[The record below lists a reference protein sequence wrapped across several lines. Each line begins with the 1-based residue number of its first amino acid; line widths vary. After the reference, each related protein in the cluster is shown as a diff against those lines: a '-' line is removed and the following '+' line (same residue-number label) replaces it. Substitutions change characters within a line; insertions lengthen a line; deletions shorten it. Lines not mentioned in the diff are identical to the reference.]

1 MNDKK
6 PSSAKPGDKTTP
18 PHETSPDELAQRYAE
33 ALERLSTGSS
43 RAWQGWLERQTRG
56 DFFTLPDPAVAAKSL
71 ASLGQQ
77 FLLHPQRA
85 LELQQQLWQGYT
97 TLWQNT
103 TQRLFGESP
112 SPAAEPAPRD
122 KRFKGKGWEE
132 NLYFDTLRQAYQLTA
147 EQWLKGVHEV
157 TEELDRDERVK
168 IEFYARQ
175 LMDALAPSN
184 YATTNPEVIEATV
197 RTGGANLLQGMA
209 NLMDDM
215 ARGEGLLRIKQS
227 DTAGLELG
235 KNIAVTPGKVIY
247 QNELMQLI
255 QYAPA
260 TEEVDR
266 RPLLIVPPW
275 INKFYILD
283 LTPQRS
289 FIRWAVDQG
298 ITVFIIS
305 WVNPDERYAE
315 VAFDDYLT
323 QGTLKAMEIVKEVTG
338 EETLNTIG
346 YCIGGTLLGCTL
358 AHQAARGDE
367 RVHSATFFTTLLDF
381 SEVGPLEVFIDEEQ
395 IRYME
400 HHMEQRGYLEGTHLA
415 NAFNL
420 LQSADLIWG
429 FVINNYLLGRDPKAF
444 DLLYWNSD
452 STRMPRRMQSF
463 YLRNMYLENR
473 LTEPGGISLAGEA
486 IDLGKVRTPAFFVAT
501 EKDHI
506 APWQSSYRG
515 AHLLGGRPRFIL
527 GGSGHI
533 AGVINPADSAK
544 YGYFSYGH
552 LPRDPERWL
561 ASATHHPGSWWPEW
575 RKWLQR
581 RAGGQVPA
589 REPGSERF
597 PPIEEAPGAYV
608 RVRVDDASKASG

>member
-1 MNDKK
+1 MSDQK
-6 PSSAKPGDKTTP
+6 PSAKPGDQATP
-18 PHETSPDELAQRYAE
+18 PTETPADELARRYAE
-33 ALERLSTGSS
+33 TLARLSSGSS
-43 RAWQGWLERQTRG
+43 QAWQGWLERQTRG

-71 ASLGQQ
+71 TLLGQQ
-77 FLLHPQRA
+77 FLLQPQRA

-103 TQRLFGESP
+103 TQRLLGEAP

-122 KRFKGKGWEE
+122 KRFKGKAWEE
-132 NLYFDTLRQAYQLTA
+132 NLFFDMLRQAYQLTA

-157 TEELDRDERVK
+157 AEELDHDERVRV
-168 IEFYARQ
+168 EFYARQ

-184 YATTNPEVIEATV
+184 FATTNPEVIEATL
-197 RTGGANLLQGMA
+197 RTGGTNLLQGMA
-209 NLMDDM
+209 NLMEDL

-227 DTAGLELG
+227 DSAGLELG
-235 KNIAVTPGKVIY
+235 KNIAVTPGKVIF

-289 FIRWAVDQG
+289 FIRWAVEQG
-298 ITVFIIS
+298 MTVFVIA

-323 QGTLKAMEIVKEVTG
+323 QGTLKAMEVVAEATG

-346 YCIGGTLLGCTL
+346 YCIGGTLLASTL

-367 RVHSATFFTTLLDF
+367 RVSSATFFTTLLDF

-395 IRYME
+395 IRYIE
-400 HHMEQRGYLEGTHLA
+400 QHMEQRGYLEGTHLS

-429 FVINNYLLGRDPKAF
+429 FVINNYLLGREPQAF

-473 LTEPGGISLAGEA
+473 LAEPGGITLAGEA
-486 IDLGKVRTPAFFVAT
+486 IDLSKVRIPTFFVAT

-515 AHLLGGRPRFIL
+515 AHLLGGRPRFLL

-533 AGVINPADSAK
+533 AGVINPAGSPK
-544 YGYFSYGH
+544 YGYRTYGH
-552 LPRDPERWL
+552 LPKDPERWL

-575 RKWLQR
+575 RSWVKR
-581 RAGGQVPA
+581 HAGGQVPA
-589 REPGSERF
+589 REPGGGRF
-597 PPIEEAPGAYV
+597 TPIEDAPGSYV
-608 RVRVDDASKASG
+608 RVRADEAITPGG

>member
-1 MNDKK
+1 MNDQT
-6 PSSAKPGDKTTP
+6 PSSAKPGDQATP
-18 PHETSPDELAQRYAE
+18 PPETSADELAKRYAE
-33 ALERLSTGSS
+33 TLARLSSGSS
-43 RAWQGWLERQTRG
+43 RAWQGWLERQARG
-56 DFFTLPDPAVAAKSL
+56 DFFTLPDPAVAAK
-71 ASLGQQ
+71 AMTSLGQQ
-77 FLLHPQRA
+77 FLLQPQRA
-85 LELQQQLWQGYT
+85 LELQLQLWQGYT
-97 TLWQNT
+97 TLWQNS
-103 TQRLFGESP
+103 TQRLLGEAP
-112 SPAAEPAPRD
+112 SSALEPTPRD
-122 KRFKGKGWEE
+122 RRFKGKGWEE
-132 NLYFDTLRQAYQLTA
+132 NLYFDMLRQAYQLTA

-157 TEELDRDERVK
+157 TEELEHEERVK
-168 IEFYARQ
+168 VEFYARQ

-184 YATTNPEVIEATV
+184 FATTNPEVIEATV

-209 NLMDDM
+209 NLMEDL

-227 DTAGLELG
+227 DSAGLELG

-255 QYAPA
+255 QYAPT
-260 TEEVDR
+260 TETVDR

-289 FIRWAVDQG
+289 FIRWAVEQG
-298 ITVFIIS
+298 MTVFVIA

-323 QGTLKAMEIVKEVTG
+323 QGTLKAMDVVAEVTG

-346 YCIGGTLLGCTL
+346 YCIGGTLLASTL
-358 AHQAARGDE
+358 AHLAARGEE
-367 RVHSATFFTTLLDF
+367 RAHSATFFTTLLDF

-395 IRYME
+395 IRNIE
-400 HHMEQRGYLEGTHLA
+400 QHMAQRGYLEGTHLS

-429 FVINNYLLGRDPKAF
+429 FVINNYLLGREPQAF

-473 LTEPGGISLAGEA
+473 LAEPGGISLAGEA
-486 IDLGKVRTPAFFVAT
+486 IDLSKVSIPTFFVAT

-506 APWQSSYRG
+506 APWQSCYRG
-515 AHLLGGRPRFIL
+515 AHLLGRRPRFLL

-533 AGVINPADSAK
+533 AGVINPAGSPK
-544 YGYFSYGH
+544 YGYWSYGR

-575 RKWLQR
+575 RSWIER
-581 RAGGQVPA
+581 HAGGQVPA
-589 REPGSERF
+589 REPGGGRF
-597 PPIEEAPGAYV
+597 PPIEEAPGSYV
-608 RVRVDDASKASG
+608 RVRVDDGGTSGG

>member
-6 PSSAKPGDKTTP
+6 PSGDQTTP
-18 PHETSPDELAQRYAE
+18 PNEATPDELAQRYAE
-33 ALERLSTGSS
+33 TLERLSSGSS
-43 RAWQGWLERQTRG
+43 RAWKGWLERQSRG
-56 DFFTLPDPAVAAKSL
+56 DSFTMPDPAVAAKSL

-77 FLLHPQRA
+77 FLLHPQQA
-85 LELQQQLWQGYT
+85 LAFQQQLWEGYT
-97 TLWQNT
+97 TLWHNAV
-103 TQRLFGESP
+103 QRMSGKT
-112 SPAAEPAPRD
+112 PAATLDAAPRD
-122 KRFKGKGWEE
+122 KRFKGKSWEE
-132 NLYFDTLRQAYQLTA
+132 NLFFDTLRQAYQLTA

-157 TEELDRDERVK
+157 TEDMSDDERAKV
-168 IEFYARQ
+168 EFYARQ
-175 LMDALAPSN
+175 LIDALAPSN
-184 YATTNPEVIEATV
+184 FATTNPEVIEATV
-197 RTGGANLLQGMA
+197 RSGGANLLQGLA
-209 NLMDDM
+209 NLMEDM
-215 ARGEGLLRIKQS
+215 ARGEGLLRITQS
-227 DTAGLELG
+227 DSTGLELG
-235 KNIAVTPGKVIY
+235 KDIAATPGKVVY

-255 QYAPA
+255 QYSPT
-260 TEEVDR
+260 TETVDR

-283 LTPQRS
+283 LTQKRS
-289 FIRWAVDQG
+289 FIRWAVEQG

-323 QGTLKAMEIVKEVTG
+323 RGTLKAMDVVGEITG

-346 YCIGGTLLGCTL
+346 YCIGGTLLASTL
-358 AHQAARGDE
+358 AHQAAREDK

-381 SEVGPLEVFIDEEQ
+381 SDVGPLEVFIDEEQ
-395 IRYME
+395 VRYME
-400 HHMEQRGYLEGTHLA
+400 HHMAQRGYLEGTHLA

-429 FVINNYLLGRDPKAF
+429 FVINNYLLGKKPQAF

-463 YLRNMYLENR
+463 YLRNMYLNNR
-473 LTEPGGISLAGEA
+473 LAEPGGITLAGEA
-486 IDLGKVRTPAFFVAT
+486 IDLGKVNIPAFFVAT

-533 AGVINPADSAK
+533 AGVINPADSGK
-544 YGYFSYGH
+544 YGYWSYGH
-552 LPRDPERWL
+552 LPNDPERWL
-561 ASATHHPGSWWPEW
+561 ESATHHEGSWWPEW
-575 RKWLQR
+575 RKWLKR
-581 RAGGQVPA
+581 HAGGQVPA
-589 REPGSERF
+589 REPGSEEY
-597 PPIEEAPGAYV
+597 PPIEEAPGSYV
-608 RVRVDDASKASG
+608 RVRVDDPGTASE

>member
-1 MNDKK
+1 MNDQK
-6 PSSAKPGDKTTP
+6 PSPTKPGDQASP
-18 PHETSPDELAQRYAE
+18 PHETPSDELAQRYAE
-33 ALERLSTGSS
+33 ALARLSAGSS
-43 RAWQGWLERQTRG
+43 RAWQGWLKRQAQG
-56 DFFTLPDPAVAAKSL
+56 DLFTLPDPAVASKAMTSL
-71 ASLGQQ
+71 SQQ
-77 FLLHPQRA
+77 FLLQPQRA
-85 LELQQQLWQGYT
+85 LELQQQLWQGYA
-97 TLWQNT
+97 TLWQNALL
-103 TQRLFGESP
+103 RLYGEAP
-112 SPAAEPAPRD
+112 STALAPVPRD

-132 NLYFDTLRQAYQLTA
+132 NLFFDMLRQAYQLTA
-147 EQWLKGVHEV
+147 EEWLKGVHEV
-157 TEELDRDERVK
+157 TEELDHDERVK
-168 IEFYARQ
+168 VEFYARQ

-184 YATTNPEVIEATV
+184 FATTNPEVIEATL

-209 NLMDDM
+209 NLMEDL

-227 DTAGLELG
+227 DSAGLELG

-260 TEEVDR
+260 TAAVDR
-266 RPLLIVPPW
+266 RPLLIIPPW

-289 FIRWAVDQG
+289 FIRWAVEQG
-298 ITVFIIS
+298 MTVFVIS

-323 QGTLKAMEIVKEVTG
+323 QGTLKAMDVVVEVTG

-346 YCIGGTLLGCTL
+346 YCIGGTLLASTL
-358 AHQAARGDE
+358 AHQATRGDE

-395 IRYME
+395 IQYIE
-400 HHMEQRGYLEGTHLA
+400 QHMAQRGYLEGTHLS

-429 FVINNYLLGRDPKAF
+429 FVINNYLLGRDPQAF

-473 LTEPGGISLAGEA
+473 LAEPGSISLAGES
-486 IDLGKVRTPAFFVAT
+486 IDLSKVRIPTFFVAT

-506 APWQSSYRG
+506 APWQSCYRG
-515 AHLLGGRPRFIL
+515 AHLLGGRPRFLL

-533 AGVINPADSAK
+533 AGVINPAGSPK
-544 YGYFSYGH
+544 YGYRTYSH

-561 ASATHHPGSWWPEW
+561 ASAIHHPGSWWPEW
-575 RKWLQR
+575 RNWVKR
-581 RAGGQVPA
+581 HGGGQVPA
-589 REPGSERF
+589 REPGGEHY
-597 PPIEEAPGAYV
+597 PPIEEAPGSYV
-608 RVRVDDASKASG
+608 RVRADEAINP

>member
-1 MNDKK
+1 MNDQK
-6 PSSAKPGDKTTP
+6 PSSAKPGDQATP
-18 PHETSPDELAQRYAE
+18 PQETPSDELAQRYAE
-33 ALERLSTGSS
+33 ALARLSTGSS
-43 RAWQGWLERQTRG
+43 RAWQGWLERQARG
-56 DFFTLPDPAVAAKSL
+56 DFFTLPDPAVAAKALTRLS
-71 ASLGQQ
+71 QQ
-77 FLLHPQRA
+77 FLFHPQQA
-85 LELQQQLWQGYT
+85 LELQQQLWQGYAA
-97 TLWQNT
+97 LWQNT
-103 TQRLFGESP
+103 TQRLFGEAP
-112 SPAAEPAPRD
+112 STAAAPEPRD
-122 KRFKGKGWEE
+122 RRFKGKSWEE
-132 NLYFDTLRQAYQLTA
+132 NLFFDALRQAYQLTA
-147 EQWLKGVHEV
+147 EQWLQGVHEV

-168 IEFYARQ
+168 VEFYARQ

-184 YATTNPEVIEATV
+184 FATTNPEVIKATV
-197 RTGGANLLQGMA
+197 RTGGANLLQGLA
-209 NLMDDM
+209 NLMEDLS
-215 ARGEGLLRIKQS
+215 RGEGLLRIKQS
-227 DTAGLELG
+227 DSAELELG
-235 KNIAVTPGKVIY
+235 QNLAVTPGKVIY

-255 QYAPA
+255 QYAPT
-260 TEEVDR
+260 TEAVDR

-289 FIRWAVDQG
+289 FIRWAVTQG
-298 ITVFIIS
+298 ITVFMIS

-323 QGTLKAMEIVKEVTG
+323 QGTLKAMDVVQEVTG

-346 YCIGGTLLGCTL
+346 YCIGGTLLSCTL

-381 SEVGPLEVFIDEEQ
+381 SEVGQLEVFIDEEQ

-400 HHMEQRGYLEGTHLA
+400 QHMEQRGYLEGTHLA

-452 STRMPRRMQSF
+452 STRMPKRMQSY

-473 LTEPGGISLAGEA
+473 LAQPGGITLAGQS
-486 IDLGKVRTPAFFVAT
+486 IDLSQVRIPTFFVAT

-506 APWQSSYRG
+506 APWHSSYRG
-515 AHLLGGRPRFIL
+515 AHLLGRKPRFLL

-533 AGVINPADSAK
+533 AGVINPADSPK
-544 YGYFSYGH
+544 YGYWTYGR
-552 LPRDPERWL
+552 LPQDPERWL

-575 RKWLQR
+575 RTWLQR
-581 RAGGQVPA
+581 HAGGQVPA
-589 REPGSERF
+589 RDPGSSEY
-597 PPIEEAPGAYV
+597 PPLEEAPGSYV
-608 RVRVDDASKASG
+608 QVRVDDASTSR

>member
-1 MNDKK
+1 MSDRK
-6 PSSAKPGDKTTP
+6 PSSATPGDPATP
-18 PHETSPDELAQRYAE
+18 PRETPSDALAQRYAE
-33 ALERLSTGSS
+33 ALARLSDGSS
-43 RAWQGWLERQTRG
+43 RAWQGWFERQARG
-56 DFFTLPDPAVAAKSL
+56 DFFSLPDPAVAARALTRLS
-71 ASLGQQ
+71 QQ
-77 FLLHPQRA
+77 FMLHPQRA

-103 TQRLFGESP
+103 ARRLAGEAP
-112 SPAAEPAPRD
+112 SPVAAPGPRD
-122 KRFKGKGWEE
+122 RRFKGKGWEE
-132 NLYFDTLRQAYQLTA
+132 NLFFDALRQAYQLTA

-157 TEELDRDERVK
+157 TEELDHDEQVRV
-168 IEFYARQ
+168 EFYAQQ
-175 LMDALAPSN
+175 LMDALAPGN
-184 YATTNPEVIEATV
+184 YALTNPEVIEATV
-197 RTGGANLLQGMA
+197 HTGGANLLQGLA
-209 NLMDDM
+209 NLMEDL
-215 ARGEGLLRIKQS
+215 ARGEGLLRIRQS
-227 DTAGLELG
+227 DSAELELG
-235 KNIAVTPGKVIY
+235 RNLAVTPGEVIF

-255 QYAPA
+255 QYAPT
-260 TEEVDR
+260 TETVDR

-289 FIRWAVDQG
+289 FIRWAVAQG
-298 ITVFIIS
+298 ITVFVIS

-323 QGTLKAMEIVKEVTG
+323 RGTLKAMDVVAEVTG
-338 EETLNTIG
+338 EATLNTIG
-346 YCIGGTLLGCTL
+346 YCIGGTLLACTL

-395 IRYME
+395 IRHIE
-400 HHMEQRGYLEGTHLA
+400 QHMAQRGYLEGTHLA

-429 FVINNYLLGRDPKAF
+429 FVINNYLLGRTPQAF

-473 LTEPGGISLAGEA
+473 LAEPGGISLAGQA
-486 IDLGKVRTPAFFVAT
+486 IDLSRVRIPTFFVAT

-515 AHLLGGRPRFIL
+515 AHLLGKQPRFLL

-533 AGVINPADSAK
+533 AGVINPAGSSK
-544 YGYFSYGH
+544 YGYWSYGR
-552 LPRDPERWL
+552 LPKDPERWL

-575 RKWLQR
+575 RHWLQR
-581 RAGGQVPA
+581 HAGGQVAA
-589 REPGSERF
+589 RDPGSRRY
-597 PPIEEAPGAYV
+597 PPLEEAPGSYV
-608 RVRVDDASKASG
+608 RVRVDDASMGG

>member
-6 PSSAKPGDKTTP
+6 KPSTTSGDQTTP
-18 PHETSPDELAQRYAE
+18 PNEASPDELAQRYAE
-33 ALERLSTGSS
+33 TLERLSTGSS
-43 RAWQGWLERQTRG
+43 RAWKGWLERQTRG
-56 DFFTLPDPAVAAKSL
+56 DSFSMPDPAVAAKSL

-77 FLLHPQRA
+77 FLLNPQRA
-85 LELQQQLWQGYT
+85 IELQQQLWQGYT
-97 TLWQNT
+97 TLWQNAV
-103 TQRLFGESP
+103 QRMSGET
-112 SPAAEPAPRD
+112 PAAGLDAAPSD
-122 KRFKGKGWEE
+122 KRFKGKSWEE
-132 NLYFDTLRQAYQLTA
+132 NLFFDTLRQAYQLTA

-157 TEELDRDERVK
+157 TEDMDDDERVRV
-168 IEFYARQ
+168 EFYAGQ
-175 LMDALAPSN
+175 LIDALAPSN
-184 YATTNPEVIEATV
+184 FATTNPEVIEATV
-197 RTGGANLLQGMA
+197 RSGGANLLQGLA
-209 NLMDDM
+209 NLMEDM

-227 DTAGLELG
+227 DSTGLELG
-235 KNIAVTPGKVIY
+235 KDIAATPGKVVY

-255 QYAPA
+255 QYAPT
-260 TEEVDR
+260 TENVDQ

-275 INKFYILD
+275 INKYYILD
-283 LTPQRS
+283 LTPKRS

-305 WVNPDERYAE
+305 WVNPDESYAE

-323 QGTLKAMEIVKEVTG
+323 RGTLKAMDVVGEITG

-346 YCIGGTLLGCTL
+346 YCIGGTLLASTL
-358 AHQAARGDE
+358 AHQAAREDK

-395 IRYME
+395 VRYME
-400 HHMEQRGYLEGTHLA
+400 HHMAQRGYLEGTHLA

-429 FVINNYLLGRDPKAF
+429 FVINNYLLGKEPKAF

-463 YLRNMYLENR
+463 YLRNMYLNNR
-473 LTEPGGISLAGEA
+473 LAEPGGITLAGEA
-486 IDLGKVRTPAFFVAT
+486 IDLGKVNIPAFFVAT

-533 AGVINPADSAK
+533 AGVINPADSGK
-544 YGYFSYGH
+544 YGYWSYGH
-552 LPRDPERWL
+552 LPNDPDRWL
-561 ASATHHPGSWWPEW
+561 ESATHHEGSW
-575 RKWLQR
+575 
-581 RAGGQVPA
+581 
-589 REPGSERF
+589 
-597 PPIEEAPGAYV
+597 
-608 RVRVDDASKASG
+608 

>member
-1 MNDKK
+1 MSDQK
-6 PSSAKPGDKTTP
+6 PSSAKPGDQAIPPQETP
-18 PHETSPDELAQRYAE
+18 SDELAQRYAE
-33 ALERLSTGSS
+33 ALERLSAGSS
-43 RAWQGWLERQTRG
+43 RAWQGWLERQARG
-56 DFFTLPDPAVAAKSL
+56 DFFTLPDPAVAAKALTRLS
-71 ASLGQQ
+71 QQ

-85 LELQQQLWQGYT
+85 LEVQQQLWQGYT
-97 TLWQNT
+97 TLWQIT
-103 TQRLFGESP
+103 ARRLSGEAP
-112 SPAAEPAPRD
+112 SPAAAPDPRD
-122 KRFKGKGWEE
+122 RRFKGKGWEE
-132 NLYFDTLRQAYQLTA
+132 NLFFDALRQAYQLTA

-157 TEELDRDERVK
+157 TEELDHDERVK
-168 IEFYARQ
+168 VEFYAHQ

-184 YATTNPEVIEATV
+184 YAITNPEVIEATV
-197 RTGGANLLQGMA
+197 RTGGANLLQGLA
-209 NLMDDM
+209 NLMEDL

-227 DTAGLELG
+227 DSAELELG
-235 KNIAVTPGKVIY
+235 KNLAVTPGKVIY
-247 QNELMQLI
+247 QNQLMQLI
-255 QYAPA
+255 QYAPT

-289 FIRWAVDQG
+289 FIRWAVEQG
-298 ITVFIIS
+298 ITVFVIS

-323 QGTLKAMEIVKEVTG
+323 QGTLKAMDVVAEVTG

-346 YCIGGTLLGCTL
+346 YCIGGTLLASTL

-395 IRYME
+395 VRYME
-400 HHMEQRGYLEGTHLA
+400 QHMAQRGYLEGTHLA

-429 FVINNYLLGRDPKAF
+429 FVINNYLLGRTPQAF

-452 STRMPRRMQSF
+452 STRMPRRMQSY

-473 LTEPGGISLAGEA
+473 LAEPGGISLAGQA
-486 IDLGKVRTPAFFVAT
+486 IDLSQVRIPAFFVAT

-515 AHLLGGRPRFIL
+515 AYLLGKRPRFLL

-533 AGVINPADSAK
+533 AGVINPAGSSK
-544 YGYFSYGH
+544 YGYWSYGR

-575 RKWLQR
+575 RSWLKR
-581 RAGGQVPA
+581 HAGDQVAA
-589 REPGSERF
+589 RDPGSRRF
-597 PPIEEAPGAYV
+597 PPLEEAPGSYV
-608 RVRVDDASKASG
+608 RVRVDDASTSGG

>member
-1 MNDKK
+1 MNDPRHSPPKA
-6 PSSAKPGDKTTP
+6 SDGQTP
-18 PHETSPDELAQRYAE
+18 PEAPHDVLAQRYAE
-33 ALERLSTGSS
+33 TLARLSTESS
-43 RAWQGWLERQTRG
+43 RALQGLLERQARG

-85 LELQQQLWQGYT
+85 LEFQQQLWQGYAA
-97 TLWQNT
+97 LWQDT
-103 TQRLFGESP
+103 ALRLCGQAP
-112 SPAAEPAPRD
+112 PPAVQPGPRD
-122 KRFKGKGWEE
+122 RRFKGKGWEE
-132 NLYFDTLRQAYQLTA
+132 NLFFDALRQTYQLTA

-157 TEELDRDERVK
+157 TEELDHDERVK
-168 IEFYARQ
+168 VEFYARQ

-184 YATTNPEVIEATV
+184 FATTNPEVIEATV

-227 DTAGLELG
+227 DSTGLELG
-235 KNIAVTPGKVIY
+235 KNIAVTPGNVIY

-260 TEEVDR
+260 TETVDR

-289 FIRWAVDQG
+289 FIRWAVEQG
-298 ITVFIIS
+298 ITVFVIS

-323 QGTLKAMEIVKEVTG
+323 QGTLKAMEVVEEVTG
-338 EETLNTIG
+338 EASLNTIG
-346 YCIGGTLLGCTL
+346 YCIGGTLLACTL

-367 RVHSATFFTTLLDF
+367 RVLSATFFTTLLDF

-400 HHMEQRGYLEGTHLA
+400 QHMAQRGYLEGTHLA
-415 NAFNL
+415 NAFNF

-429 FVINNYLLGRDPKAF
+429 FVINNYLLGRNPQAF

-473 LTEPGGISLAGEA
+473 LAKPGGISLAGEA
-486 IDLGKVRTPAFFVAT
+486 IDLGKVRIPTFFVAT

-515 AHLLGGRPRFIL
+515 AHLLGRRPRFIL

-533 AGVINPADSAK
+533 AGVINPADSVK
-544 YGYFSYGH
+544 YGYWSYGH
-552 LPRDPERWL
+552 LPRDPDRWL
-561 ASATHHPGSWWPEW
+561 ASASHHPGSWWPEW
-575 RKWLQR
+575 RTWLKR
-581 RAGGQVPA
+581 HAGGQMPA
-589 REPGSERF
+589 REPGGGRF
-597 PPIEEAPGAYV
+597 PPLEEAPGSYV
-608 RVRVDDASKASG
+608 RVRVDAPAPTDT

>member
-1 MNDKK
+1 MNDQK
-6 PSSAKPGDKTTP
+6 PSSAKQGDSSASS
-18 PHETSPDELAQRYAE
+18 HETSPDALAQRYAE
-33 ALERLSTGSS
+33 TLARLSTGSS
-43 RAWQGWLERQTRG
+43 RAWQGWLERQARG
-56 DFFTLPDPAVAAKSL
+56 DFFTLPDPAVAAK
-71 ASLGQQ
+71 ALGRLSQQ
-77 FLLHPQRA
+77 FLYHPHQA
-85 LELQQQLWQGYT
+85 LELQQQLWQGYAA
-97 TLWQNT
+97 LWQNT
-103 TQRLFGESP
+103 TQRLLGDASP
-112 SPAAEPAPRD
+112 PDATPTPRD

-132 NLYFDTLRQAYQLTA
+132 NLFFDALREAYQLTA

-157 TEELDRDERVK
+157 TEELDHDERTKV
-168 IEFYARQ
+168 EFYARQ
-175 LMDALAPSN
+175 LIDALAPSN
-184 YATTNPEVIEATV
+184 FAVTNPEVIEATV
-197 RTGGANLLQGMA
+197 RTGGANLLQGLA
-209 NLMDDM
+209 NLMEDM

-227 DTAGLELG
+227 DLDELQLG
-235 KNIAVTPGKVIY
+235 KNLAVTPGKVIY
-247 QNELMQLI
+247 QNDLMQLI
-255 QYAPA
+255 QYAPT
-260 TEEVDR
+260 TEAVDR

-289 FIRWAVDQG
+289 FIRWAVAQG
-298 ITVFIIS
+298 ITVFVIS

-323 QGTLKAMEIVKEVTG
+323 QGTLKAMDVVTEVTG
-338 EETLNTIG
+338 EETLNAIG
-346 YCIGGTLLGCTL
+346 YCIGGTLLSCTL

-367 RVHSATFFTTLLDF
+367 RVQSATFFTTLLDF
-381 SEVGPLEVFIDEEQ
+381 SDVGPLEVFIDEEQ

-400 HHMEQRGYLEGTHLA
+400 QHMAQRGYLEGTHLA

-429 FVINNYLLGRDPKAF
+429 FVINNYLLGREPKAF

-473 LTEPGGISLAGEA
+473 LAEPGGISLAGES
-486 IDLGKVRTPAFFVAT
+486 IDLGKVRIPTFFVAA

-515 AHLLGGRPRFIL
+515 AHLLGKQPRFLL

-544 YGYFSYGH
+544 YGFWTYGR
-552 LPRDPERWL
+552 LPKDPERWL
-561 ASATHHPGSWWPEW
+561 ASATHHEGSWWPEW
-575 RKWLQR
+575 RNWLKR
-581 RAGGQVPA
+581 HAGGQVAPRA
-589 REPGSERF
+589 PGNDQF
-597 PPIEEAPGAYV
+597 PPLEEAPGSYV
-608 RVRVDDASKASG
+608 RVRVDDTGPAGE